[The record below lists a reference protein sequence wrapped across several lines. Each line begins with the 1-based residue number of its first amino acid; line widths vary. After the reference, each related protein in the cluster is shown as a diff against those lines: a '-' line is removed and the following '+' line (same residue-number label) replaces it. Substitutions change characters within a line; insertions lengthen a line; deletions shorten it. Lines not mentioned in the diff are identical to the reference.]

1 MPHRHLRKKAV
12 VELFRDSGANPQP
25 PNPLTLPLSSLMLS
39 SLRFHLTLQSGN
51 AKTGLIAVTTSSR
64 ATCSPTCAFFQNG
77 CYADGGP
84 LRFHWDKVSRGERGK
99 PWREHLADLA
109 VLPAGSKLR
118 LNQAGDLPATDGKL
132 SRLYARALVAA
143 VKHLKAWTYSHHKLT
158 PSNLQILRFLNR
170 QGLTVNASTETESA
184 ADAAVAAGLPAVLTV
199 DSAEARVQWNTAAG
213 NRVIVCPAQQRDG
226 VTCSDCM
233 LCHSSGRGRRVIVAF
248 LAHGTGRR
256 RAQAAIAAAT
266 AGGAL

>member
-1 MPHRHLRKKAV
+1 
-12 VELFRDSGANPQP
+12 
-25 PNPLTLPLSSLMLS
+25 MLS
-39 SLRFHLTLQSGN
+39 SLRFHLTPKSGN
-51 AKTGLIAVTTSSR
+51 AKTGPVAVTTSSR
-64 ATCSPTCAFFQNG
+64 ATCSPTCPFFQNG

-109 VLPAGSKLR
+109 ALPAGSQLR
-118 LNQAGDLPATDGKL
+118 LNQAGDLPATDGKI
-132 SRLYARALVAA
+132 SRLYARALAAA

-158 PSNLQILRFLNR
+158 PSNLQILRFLNG
-170 QGLTVNASTETESA
+170 QGLTVNCSTESESA

-199 DSAEARVQWNTAAG
+199 DSAETRAQWSTAAG

-233 LCHSSGRGRRVIVAF
+233 LCHKRGRRVVVAF
-248 LAHGTGRR
+248 LAHGTGKRK
-256 RAQAAIAAAT
+256 AQAALAA
-266 AGGAL
+266 AGGAQ